1 MDSEALFNLDAE
13 AKVLGAMMMD
23 ASIIWEVSSVLKA
36 EDFYQ
41 SQNQIIFSSLM
52 TLSRNEKPTEIN
64 YLADFLKK
72 KGLLDQVGGVK
83 VLTLIQNS
91 ASIPSTVMPYVE
103 TIKHYSF
110 RRTVTRIG
118 NNLSARVKQL
128 ADDPRAMV
136 LQAQEDLGNLLINCE
151 ESPVKY
157 LSSIIEG
164 HPEFFSE
171 RTRSERDGLDLGY
184 PQLDQMIG
192 GLESG
197 KLFVIG
203 GRPGM
208 GKSALAENIALAVA
222 SRSHPVLYFSLEMD
236 TKELMQ
242 RAIAQTALVDLE
254 KVKQRA
260 FTNAEKKKI
269 ESIKG
274 KLASWPLAFSCQ
286 SDSAEEII
294 STIWREKMRNHIE
307 LVIID
312 YLHLI
317 ESASKESEAV
327 RLSALMR
334 KLKRLALKLNIPIII
349 LSQLNRRI
357 EERPIKERRP
367 SLSDFRA
374 SGGIE
379 EHADIVC
386 GLFRIGYY
394 TKDEN
399 DIHAELDIL
408 KNRSGKTGT
417 VTLKYIAE
425 FGRFFGQ
432 KEGKQS

>member
-23 ASIIWEVSSVLKA
+23 ASIVWEVSSLLKA
-36 EDFYQ
+36 EDFYRP
-41 SQNQIIFSSLM
+41 QNKVIFSSLM
-52 TLSRNEKPTEIN
+52 TLSRNDKPTEIG

-91 ASIPSTVMPYVE
+91 AAIPSTVMQYAE
-103 TIKHYSF
+103 AIKHYSF
-110 RRTVTRIG
+110 RRRVTRIG
-118 NNLSARVKQL
+118 NNLSAKVKQL

-164 HPEFFSE
+164 HPEFFEERTSSE
-171 RTRSERDGLDLGY
+171 REGLDLGY

-192 GLESG
+192 GLEGG

-222 SRSHPVLYFSLEMD
+222 SRNHPVLYFSLEMD

-242 RAIAQTALVDLE
+242 RAIAQTALVDLG
-254 KVKQRA
+254 KVKQRN
-260 FTNAEKKKI
+260 FTSEEKKKV
-269 ESIKG
+269 ERIKEE
-274 KLASWPLAFSCQ
+274 LAAWPLAFSCQ
-286 SDSAEEII
+286 ADSAEEII
-294 STIWREKMRNHIE
+294 STVWREKMRNHIE

-357 EERPIKERRP
+357 EERPVKERRP

-394 TKDEN
+394 TKDED

-417 VTLKYIAE
+417 VTLNYIAE

-432 KEGKQS
+432 KEERKS